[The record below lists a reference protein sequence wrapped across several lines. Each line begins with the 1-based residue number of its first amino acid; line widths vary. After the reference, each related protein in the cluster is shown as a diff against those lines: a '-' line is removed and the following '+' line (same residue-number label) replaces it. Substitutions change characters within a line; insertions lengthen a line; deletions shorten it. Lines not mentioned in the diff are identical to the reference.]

1 MVMLIT
7 LLAGSFVTGGIATLI
22 ALILAR
28 RILPCKKALLKVLTD
43 DDVKISR
50 GDGKGDTT
58 LGSDNDE
65 DPEHGKCK
73 PTEVL
78 AEYKPDYYKDLNDIT
93 PCLDFVDE
101 PALDTHAEIQ
111 ISRVFNYHMR
121 LESEEIRLKMLQE
134 KQRQRAGSDE
144 IDTTVGEEVDEAAA
158 AAAEEPKTRRRRSTF
173 DTDNALLALQ
183 KAGARISAAR
193 TGSQSLNDADRVRQ
207 VRNVSA
213 FLARKHEVDTTREKA
228 TFDRKPVLSVANS
241 TDKQDIIA
249 TLVRRQ
255 SLREDTVARLRES
268 RVVYRREWP
277 SLKSTIVQ
285 DMISRLKEKRA
296 TVTAAITTTGASTI
310 TTAVA
315 TTITTQSP
323 AVKMDDRREDV
334 DAEDMTQSPAVK
346 MDDRRLDVDAEDN
359 DSPLMARKEAP
370 PRVREYSTGLVSNRS
385 MGGSS
390 TDRSDYEVGDEDEE
404 ASDEEAADPFPSNGR
419 PAPIP
424 DVEAVDPT
432 ETVMARDE
440 QTKSKGTPLSSSKA
454 PSSPSSKRKPPVISP
469 MEVEEEVNQIL

>member
-78 AEYKPDYYKDLNDIT
+78 AEYKPDYYKDLTDIT

-296 TVTAAITTTGASTI
+296 TVTAAITTTVASTI

-315 TTITTQSP
+315 TTIT
-323 AVKMDDRREDV
+323 
-334 DAEDMTQSPAVK
+334 TQSPAVK